1 MGSSN
6 ENNILICFLFKIITG
21 KLRGI
26 LGLSTSLVYEEFVEL
41 SAPAM
46 FSRLLMDVGGC
57 ANPGPVQTFCP
68 ISSSP
73 ALSHHLARSFPLFSL
88 SQAVHS

>member
-46 FSRLLMDVGGC
+46 LSELLIDVGGC
-57 ANPGPVQTFCP
+57 AHSGLIQTFCP
-68 ISSSP
+68 ILSSP

-88 SQAVHS
+88 SQTIHS